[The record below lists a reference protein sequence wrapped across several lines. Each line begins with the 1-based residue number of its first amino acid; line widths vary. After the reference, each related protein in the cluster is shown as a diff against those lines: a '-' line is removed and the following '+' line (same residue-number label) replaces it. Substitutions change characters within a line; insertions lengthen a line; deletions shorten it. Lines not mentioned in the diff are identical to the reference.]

1 MRFISAVVLAAST
14 LFASA
19 QEAAPKQPVAPPALT
34 QEETQHMRAI
44 SAESAAYDLGAQ
56 RQAEDTAKRLAQQ
69 NAQKQ
74 KALSDEREQLIEQIN
89 KAHSGWHWVDDRS
102 EATGHLEPVAAAKP
116 AEAVKK

>member
-1 MRFISAVVLAAST
+1 MRLLSVIVLGVST
-14 LFASA
+14 LVVSA
-19 QEAAPKQPVAPPALT
+19 QQAATKQSVAPPALT

-69 NAQKQ
+69 NAQRQ

-102 EATGHLEPVAAAKP
+102 EATGHLERVAAAKP
-116 AEAVKK
+116 AEDVKK